1 MTQSEQ
7 DRQSKNGAGPAGKA
21 EAEVVP
27 MARRRQFS
35 RAYKLRILAEV
46 EQCQWGEVGALLRR
60 QGLYSSVLSKWRQ
73 QKTAG
78 KLDQPTREASQQD
91 KEQAKE
97 LRQLQRENARLQA
110 ELAADLGLVD
120 LVDTGLVF
128 VGPVVRVGQAE

>member
-1 MTQSEQ
+1 MSQSEQ
-7 DRQSKNGAGPAGKA
+7 DRQAKNGVGPAGKTDP
-21 EAEVVP
+21 EVVP

-60 QGLYSSVLSKWRQ
+60 EGLYSSVLSKWRQ

-78 KLDQPTREASQQD
+78 KLDQPTREANQQD

-110 ELAADLGLVD
+110 ELAK
-120 LVDTGLVF
+120 
-128 VGPVVRVGQAE
+128 AEAIIEVQKNYRRYWKR